1 MRIRRFIPLALSVAG
16 LLVFSNSV
24 QAQDSKLAGL
34 AVGTK
39 APDFT
44 LKDQAGKE
52 HTLSSL
58 LNRGKVALVFYR
70 SADW

>member
-1 MRIRRFIPLALSVAG
+1 MKFRRFIPLALSVVG
-16 LLVFSNSV
+16 LLVFSNTV

-39 APDFT
+39 APDFR

-52 HTLSSL
+52 HALSTLL
-58 LNRGKVALVFYR
+58 KRGKVALVFYR